1 MSGYQHQAATTIDIE
16 RSNIQERQGLM
27 CKADPQTSPKL
38 PARPVAK
45 AIRGGARA
53 RHDWA
58 THRRTQVEQEARRGN
73 RQLSTEPPIP
83 GRGARSSA
91 ASRPA
96 GVFFFENL
104 APSGL
109 VLVSA
114 TVLPSRWDSSR
125 LDSMWRG
132 PCRSRGPRD
141 SWSTACALRFLPPL
155 GPGSA
160 AASAAPAALT
170 DAVDSSLSATC
181 PSDSA
186 HESSRRLSYTATARA
201 PRDDGAWGAGV

>member
-83 GRGARSSA
+83 GHGARSSA

-96 GVFFFENL
+96 GFFFFL
-104 APSGL
+104 RTSRPAGWCWFRRRFS
-109 VLVSA
+109 
-114 TVLPSRWDSSR
+114 LPGGIH
-125 LDSMWRG
+125 LDSTRCGGARAARG
-132 PCRSRGPRD
+132 AHATAGPRRAR
-141 SWSTACALRFLPPL
+141 SAFCLRLALAALRLLLRRPL
-155 GPGSA
+155 
-160 AASAAPAALT
+160 
-170 DAVDSSLSATC
+170 
-181 PSDSA
+181 
-186 HESSRRLSYTATARA
+186 
-201 PRDDGAWGAGV
+201 

>member
-45 AIRGGARA
+45 AIRGEARA

-96 GVFFFENL
+96 GGFFFFENL

-125 LDSMWRG
+125 LDVAG
-132 PCRSRGPRD
+132 PVPLEGPTRQLVHGVR
-141 SWSTACALRFLPPL
+141 APL
-155 GPGSA
+155 F
-160 AASAAPAALT
+160 ASAWPWQR
-170 DAVDSSLSATC
+170 C
-181 PSDSA
+181 
-186 HESSRRLSYTATARA
+186 
-201 PRDDGAWGAGV
+201 GFCCAGRFDRCG

>member
-45 AIRGGARA
+45 AIRGEARA

-83 GRGARSSA
+83 GHGARSSA

-96 GVFFFENL
+96 GFFFFL
-104 APSGL
+104 RTSRPAGWCWFRRRFS
-109 VLVSA
+109 
-114 TVLPSRWDSSR
+114 LPGGIH